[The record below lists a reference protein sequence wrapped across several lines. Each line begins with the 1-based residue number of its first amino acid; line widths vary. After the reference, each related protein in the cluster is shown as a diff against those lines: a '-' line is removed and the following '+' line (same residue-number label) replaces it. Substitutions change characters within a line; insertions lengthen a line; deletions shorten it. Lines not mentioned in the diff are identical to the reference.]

1 MANTNNKKKSSSA
14 AAAAA
19 AIPVLACVTNGNG
32 KFKTEHVV
40 IIVDLDVLR
49 KLKVPGFSLTDL
61 EQDSIKIKWT
71 STGDEEFV
79 ETSSVTINDTK
90 KRRKRSPA
98 VVDITEDTDSS
109 DDCDYIGD
117 DSSNDEG
124 NKKKKMRTK
133 GGTSKQTAAK
143 TAGGVVKPTTAKS
156 AGGAA
161 SIVSTKSTRTSL
173 AKTAGGA
180 ASIVSTKSTRTS
192 LGLPY
197 SDMEN
202 LVSPI
207 IQQQDEFRKSMV
219 TSLENISASKGSNTK
234 TADAFRFTR
243 KVGDLEYE
251 TTVYSKQLVGK
262 KTGHDLLNVAVAT
275 ATRERSPIFHGI
287 DPKSTIRYSYG
298 GKNPASITFR
308 ELHYQTI
315 LDGSEEDTVQIRM
328 TVTNNEFDA
337 MAVVL
342 F

>member
-19 AIPVLACVTNGNG
+19 AIPVLACVTNGKG

-40 IIVDLDVLR
+40 IIVDEDVLR
-49 KLKVPGFSLTDL
+49 KLKVPGFTLTDL

-109 DDCDYIGD
+109 DDGDYIGD
-117 DSSNDEG
+117 DSSNDES

-143 TAGGVVKPTTAKS
+143 TAGVVVKRTT
-156 AGGAA
+156 
-161 SIVSTKSTRTSL
+161 
-173 AKTAGGA
+173 AKTAGGAA